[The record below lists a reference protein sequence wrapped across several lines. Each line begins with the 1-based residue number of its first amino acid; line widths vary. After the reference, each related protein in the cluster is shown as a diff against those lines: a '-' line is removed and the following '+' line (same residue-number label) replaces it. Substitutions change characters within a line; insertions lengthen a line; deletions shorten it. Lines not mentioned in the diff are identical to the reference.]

1 MVINLAGLQSIPAE
15 LYEAARI
22 DGATGWQSFW
32 RITLP
37 LLQPVTAINV
47 TLATLGAFNV
57 FDLVYVITQG
67 GPAQA
72 TNVATLDIYTQAFQF
87 LDCCDL
93 DLRVVH
99 LAGGQRK
106 SLAHLMLL
114 DGRAAIIA
122 ILSLR

>member
-1 MVINLAGLQSIPAE
+1 MQSLTDVRATDS
-15 LYEAARI
+15 LY
-22 DGATGWQSFW
+22 
-32 RITLP
+32 
-37 LLQPVTAINV
+37 N
-47 TLATLGAFNV
+47 
-57 FDLVYVITQG
+57 DLVIY
-67 GPAQA
+67 
-72 TNVATLDIYTQAFQF
+72 NV

-122 ILSLR
+122 MLSLR